1 MMKRILLLLMLTS
14 GILQVANAQNE
25 TIVISAQEY
34 GELKA
39 AGELEEG
46 AVYVMEESLSDEELH
61 PDVYDADLQA
71 TAGRDAAC
79 DCWVEPDNTYATLN
93 LSDDASSSLIPLPF
107 DFCLYGN
114 TYSSLYIN
122 ANGNVTFGNAFGTY
136 TPAGFPVTTPM
147 VAPFWA
153 DVNLSEGGNIRYKVT
168 SDAIYIN
175 WMDAGYF
182 GSNAPNQTNT
192 FQVILTNGENDF
204 VGLDRNVSFCYQDMQ
219 WTTGTASS
227 GTGGF
232 GGSPATV
239 GANEGAG
246 GTSYIQFGRFNQNND
261 NYDGPFGTDDGVD
274 YLDDQSFAFS
284 ACADFSNNVPPV
296 ATGIGNCDTLLV
308 CQGETVEFS
317 TQFLA
322 PENNQDVTITFDD
335 GGADGFSDI
344 EIIDGDIGEFN
355 ASFTGSLSNVG
366 TYTVTI
372 TATDSGSPAASTS
385 VTITIIVTEQE
396 IPLFEISGDTSFCG
410 GGSTILYVPEGFD
423 EYNWNTDCEGDSCEV
438 DQTGTYTVQGILGGC
453 DATASIDVEEGDF
466 FLPPVQVAN
475 QPICS
480 NDSTLVTSVNEYE
493 SYSWSVYQ
501 DFPGAV
507 YSDDSTGQTVYLSS
521 GTYALNVETAEGCIG
536 QRIFNVSSTDAF
548 IPEDDVSG
556 LYCDGP
562 QEIEFFGAYSDA
574 TNGSITMF
582 LINTQEPG
590 WQGGSVDVFID
601 GVLIGNYTLETGNQ
615 TSYSIPITYGQY
627 VEIIYNSG
635 SNDSGNLFNF
645 TNCGGSPVFTQPG
658 IAVNT
663 IPSGVI
669 FEGLSGCDSDPAFGS
684 WSVNGPD
691 YEITNNDEE
700 DNDYDIIFD
709 AQDYGQ
715 YELCFTDSVCGI
727 EYCYDVE
734 ISEEPGVQLDE
745 EVLVC
750 DEDEFVIEP
759 VENDPADDA
768 TGQWDTGDPEGP
780 LTVTESDTYCYTL
793 SNECGQET
801 SCIEVVLSSTPDPML
816 SDTLVCGGTGSVIL
830 DPIENDPG
838 YVYSWTGGSADG
850 STDPQVEA
858 TEPDTYTVTV
868 TSLCGSEEAVAEVS
882 IFPGVD
888 PVIQTDN
895 TLICDGTSA
904 ELELSGQIGGDILW
918 STNETSN
925 SILVDESGQ
934 FCVTVS
940 NECESAEDCIEI
952 TIAEDPTVD
961 ILNED
966 FILCAGDPQTLQ
978 ASATGSFGG
987 IYIWTASFMEGAF
1000 SQTGES
1006 FSVFSDDIPQDFL
1019 GGPIPYMVTVSGPCG
1034 TASDEVFVTPVV
1046 CNVIIPNIIS
1056 PNNDNKNEGF
1066 YIEGIEYFSSV
1077 QLRIF
1082 DRWGKEVFSDD
1093 NYSNDDAWEAEDL
1106 NEGVYYYT
1114 LVLPTEDFS
1123 GYITVVR

>member
-1 MMKRILLLLMLTS
+1 MMKRFIMLFL
-14 GILQVANAQNE
+14 GVAILQFANAQDE
-25 TIVISAQEY
+25 IIISAEEY
-34 GELKA
+34 GTLKA
-39 AGELEEG
+39 AGELQEG
-46 AVYVMEESLSDEELH
+46 AIYVMEESLSDEELH
-61 PDVYDADLQA
+61 PDVYDSNLQA
-71 TAGRDAAC
+71 TAGRDASC

-93 LSDDASSSLIPLPF
+93 LCDDCSSSFIPIPF

-114 TYSSLYIN
+114 DYNGLYIN
-122 ANGNVTFGNAFGTY
+122 ANGNVTFGNSFGTY
-136 TPAGFPVTTPM
+136 TPAGFPVSTPM

-153 DVNLSEGGNIRYKVT
+153 DVNLSEGGNIRYKIT
-168 SDAIYIN
+168 DDAIYIN
-175 WMDAGYF
+175 WMQVGYF
-182 GSNAPNQTNT
+182 GSNAPGQTNT
-192 FQVILTNGENDF
+192 FQVVLTNGENDF

-246 GTSYIQFGRFNQNND
+246 GTSYIQFGRFNQNNAS
-261 NYDGPFGTDDGVD
+261 YDGPFGADDGVD
-274 YLDDQSFAFS
+274 YLDDQSFGFS

-296 ATGIGNCDTLLV
+296 ATGIGNCDTLFV
-308 CQGETVEFS
+308 CQGESVEFS

-322 PENNQDVTITFDD
+322 PENNQDVNITFDD
-335 GGADGFSDI
+335 GGLDGFTDI
-344 EIIDGDIGEFN
+344 DIVEGDVGEFN
-355 ASFTGSLSNVG
+355 ATFTGSTDNVG
-366 TYTVTI
+366 AFTVTI
-372 TATDSGSPAASTS
+372 TATDTGSPAASTS
-385 VTITIIVTEQE
+385 VTITIVVTEQE
-396 IPLFEISGDTSFCG
+396 IPLFEISGDTTFCG

-423 EYNWNTDCEGDSCEV
+423 EYNWNTDCESDSCEV
-438 DQTGTYTVQGILGGC
+438 DQSGTYTVQGILNNC

-501 DFPGAV
+501 DFPGTV
-507 YSDDSTGQTVYLSS
+507 YSDDPTGQTVYLSS
-521 GTYALNVETAEGCIG
+521 GTFVLNVETADGCIG

-548 IPEDDVSG
+548 IPEDDISG

-574 TNGSITMF
+574 TAGSITLF
-582 LINTQEPG
+582 LINTQQPG

-601 GVLIGNYTLETGNQ
+601 GELQGNYTLTGSNQ
-615 TSYSIPITYGQY
+615 TSYSIPVTYGEY

-635 SNDSGNLFNF
+635 SNDNGNIINF
-645 TNCGGSPVFTQPG
+645 TNCGGPPVFDQPG

-663 IPSGVI
+663 IPSGI
-669 FEGLSGCDSDPAFGS
+669 IYEGYSGCNSDPAFGS
-684 WSVNGPD
+684 WSVTGPD
-691 YEITNNDEE
+691 YEIINNDEE

-734 ISEEPGVQLDE
+734 ISEEPGVQLE
-745 EVLVC
+745 EEILVC

-759 VENDPADDA
+759 EETDPADDA
-768 TGQWDTGDPEGP
+768 TGEWNTGDPDGP
-780 LTVTESDTYCYTL
+780 LTVTESGEYCYTL
-793 SNECGQET
+793 SNQCGQAT
-801 SCIEVVLSSTPDPML
+801 SCIDVTMSTTPDPML

-830 DPIENDPG
+830 DPIANDPG

-850 STDPQVEA
+850 STDPQFEA
-858 TEPDTYTVTV
+858 TEPGTYTVTV
-868 TSLCGSEEAVAEVS
+868 TSPCGSEEAVAEVS
-882 IFPGVD
+882 IFPGVNPIID
-888 PVIQTDN
+888 TDN

-904 ELELSGQIGGDILW
+904 ELVLTGEIDGEIEW
-918 STNETSN
+918 STNESSN
-925 SILVDESGQ
+925 SILVDESGEY
-934 FCVTVS
+934 CVTVS
-940 NECESAEDCIEI
+940 NECESAEDCINI
-952 TIAEDPTVD
+952 TIAEDPTVEITND
-961 ILNED
+961 D
-966 FILCAGDPQTLQ
+966 FILCAGDPQSINTT
-978 ASATGSFGG
+978 ASGSFGG
-987 IYIWTASFMEGAF
+987 IYIWTASFMEEPF
-1000 SQTGES
+1000 TQTGES
-1006 FSVFSDDIPQDFL
+1006 FTVFSDDIPQDAL
-1019 GGPIPYMVTVSGPCG
+1019 GGPITYMVTISGPCG
-1034 TASDEVFVTPVV
+1034 SDSDEILVTPVV
-1046 CNVIIPNIIS
+1046 CNVVIPNIIS

-1077 QLRIF
+1077 QLKIF

-1093 NYSNDDAWEAEDL
+1093 NYSNDDAWEAEDQ
-1106 NEGVYYYT
+1106 NEGTYYYT
-1114 LVLPTEDFS
+1114 LVLPTEEFS